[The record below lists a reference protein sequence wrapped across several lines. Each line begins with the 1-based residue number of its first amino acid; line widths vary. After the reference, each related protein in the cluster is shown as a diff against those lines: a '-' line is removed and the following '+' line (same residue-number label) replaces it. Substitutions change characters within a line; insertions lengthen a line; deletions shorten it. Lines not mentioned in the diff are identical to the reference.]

1 MSVQVNMKVRTKKNH
16 HWINSARQKAAIVL
30 GILFDNIANFQRA
43 GRQKDHQVIGLIIDV
58 FLSIL
63 KTFHS
68 TLYILQRMTIKLFLP
83 KHLIEFQ
90 V

>member
-1 MSVQVNMKVRTKKNH
+1 MKDRTKKNH

-43 GRQKDHQVIGLIIDV
+43 ARKKDHQGIGLIIDV
-58 FLSIL
+58 FLSTL
-63 KTFHS
+63 KTFRS
-68 TLYILQRMTIKLFLP
+68 TYN
-83 KHLIEFQ
+83 